1 MDACKARVGKRLL
14 SNNNEGVKR
23 MKKQYISPSTLV
35 ITVTSQS
42 HILNSSP
49 GILTNERSASG
60 SSAVLSRQGD
70 GFWDDEE

>member
-1 MDACKARVGKRLL
+1 
-14 SNNNEGVKR
+14 